1 MKKKKS
7 TSFIGR
13 LFFQDTDI
21 LKTES
26 LFIRLDS
33 ESINKKLLPKFRE
46 SSGKVSVPAPDTDTG
61 SGSGSESGKVNQF
74 YILGYLRAEF

>member
-46 SSGKVSVPAPDTDTG
+46 SSGEVSVPIPVPDTDTG
-61 SGSGSESGKVNQF
+61 SRSGSESGKVNQF
-74 YILGYLRAEF
+74 YIFGVS